1 MNAFTDLHAML
12 TAFFANLPWPVLL
25 MDERGR
31 ITYANPA
38 LCEVDGAAVTPVGL
52 ELASCYPEYFAA
64 LRGEAPWRRRRA
76 NRSNTSGQTCST
88 GRTAGPDCA
97 FSGALS
103 VFLRRR
109 RTSGTPEPRRA
120 PTGKRFGLRASSGGV
135 GTRWPPQAREG
146 PP

>member
-64 LRGEAPWRRRRA
+64 LRGEAPWRTSQSA
-76 NRSNTSGQTCST
+76 SVSRSSQGRSVTELIALHPLPFGACLFAIEQPDTTSSFGDAQLARLASL
-88 GRTAGPDCA
+88 GFMVAGVCHE
-97 FSGALS
+97 L
-103 VFLRRR
+103 
-109 RTSGTPEPRRA
+109 
-120 PTGKRFGLRASSGGV
+120 
-135 GTRWPPQAREG
+135 
-146 PP
+146 